1 MSTCHHCGQPLA
13 DVPLRRCPHCGVR
26 LQPASDPGT
35 AAPSPRASSA
45 PEAKPPSTP
54 DVSALEMP
62 ETQPGTPTRSSANI
76 ELPRFPAG
84 TIISGRFRII
94 SRLGRG
100 AMGEVYKA
108 DDLTLGE
115 AVALKFL
122 SDASR
127 DEASEVQLLNEV
139 RAGLRV
145 SHPNVCRIHDV
156 GRYEGRGFLSM
167 EFVDGED
174 LASLLRR
181 IGRLPD
187 EAAVK
192 VATQVCAG
200 LAAAHERGVLH
211 RDLKPGN
218 VMIDGQGRA
227 RLTDFRLASLVS
239 DGLAIDRKSAG
250 TPAYMS
256 PEQLRGE
263 PASVA
268 SDVYALGLVLYELF
282 TGHAVFRPKTIDE
295 LHELHEKE
303 ITPPSRHRPDVD
315 PVVERVILECLHK
328 DPRERPR
335 GALEVAAALSGSDP
349 LAAALA
355 AGLTPTPR
363 LVAEAGA
370 KGRINAWLVLG
381 VLGVVMSA
389 LAAVLWLAPHTM
401 LLERANLPLS
411 REVLA
416 DRARTHLRNLGYDAD
431 SPHQAY
437 NFDYY
442 EEYLRLVEREDTT
455 SERWDRLSRTRP
467 APIDYWF
474 RQSPAPLRTEN
485 PDQRVTMRDP
495 AFDVS
500 TMILMRL
507 APDGT
512 LREFAALPVDVDY
525 AALAKDGA
533 VPPVGREP
541 DWSGFFAAAGLEMS
555 RFTPSE
561 PRRAPPVFGDVR
573 RAWTGIYP
581 ECPDE
586 PIRVE
591 VMGFQGK
598 PVAFRIIELKWAT
611 ASSYDVET
619 PPMSRIPALAL
630 EFASGI
636 GVFLGGVIL
645 AWRNTRLRRGDR
657 AGALRLALAVAAV
670 TFVTYLLRADHLRSF
685 SDEFVVLLRALER
698 AALTGGLVWILYV
711 ALEPSV
717 RQHWPETLISWARLL
732 RGNWRDELV
741 GHHALIG
748 AAAGALALLARQVE
762 YLSPAWI
769 GRPLGLPLVDAVQVP
784 KALAGGRFMLALL
797 GVGVVES
804 LRLAMFFFLALVL
817 LKLVLRGRSLAIG
830 AWIAIQTAI
839 LALAWGHSPM
849 AWVFALALACLAL
862 FLAARFGLLALVS
875 ALLTHFVL
883 LAFPVSLDPAKP
895 AFPIG
900 LWAIGGLGLVSIAA
914 ALLALGIIPRHASNA
929 QISRSR

>member
-1 MSTCHHCGQPLA
+1 
-13 DVPLRRCPHCGVR
+13 
-26 LQPASDPGT
+26 
-35 AAPSPRASSA
+35 
-45 PEAKPPSTP
+45 
-54 DVSALEMP
+54 VSALEMP
-62 ETQPGTPTRSSANI
+62 ATQPGTPVRSSASV

-94 SRLGRG
+94 ARLGRG

-122 SDASR
+122 ADASR
-127 DEASEVQLLNEV
+127 DEASELQLLNEV

-167 EFVDGED
+167 EYVDGED

-227 RLTDFRLASLVS
+227 RLTDFGLASLTA
-239 DGLAIDRKSAG
+239 DGLAMDRKSAG
-250 TPAYMS
+250 TPAYMA

-263 PASVA
+263 AASVS
-268 SDVYALGLVLYELF
+268 SDVYSLGLVLYELF

-295 LHELHEKE
+295 LHELHAKP
-303 ITPPSRHRPDVD
+303 IPPPSRHRPDLD
-315 PVVERVILECLHK
+315 PAVERVILECLDH
-328 DPRERPR
+328 DPRKRPR
-335 GALEVAAALSGSDP
+335 GALEVGASLSGSDP

-370 KGRINAWLVLG
+370 KGRVHAGLVMG
-381 VLGVVMSA
+381 VLGVFLA
-389 LAAVLWLAPHTM
+389 GLAAVLWLAPRT
-401 LLERANLPLS
+401 LLLTRANLPLS

-416 DRARTHLRNLGYDAD
+416 DRARTHLKSLGYDGD
-431 SPHQAY
+431 SPHRAF

-442 EEYLRLVEREDTT
+442 EEYLRLVEREDSTPA
-455 SERWDRLSRTRP
+455 RWDRLSRTRP

-512 LREFAALPVDVDY
+512 LREFASLPVDVDY
-525 AALAKDGA
+525 GALAMGREI
-533 VPPVGREP
+533 PPAGPEP
-541 DWSGFFAAAGLEMS
+541 DWSALFAAAGLEMS

-573 RAWTGIYP
+573 RAWTGTYP

-591 VMGFQGK
+591 VMGFGGK
-598 PVAFRIIELKWAT
+598 PVAFRIIELKWAP

-619 PPMSRIPALAL
+619 PPMARVPALAL
-630 EFASGI
+630 EFASGV

-657 AGALRLALAVAAV
+657 TGALRLALAVGAITLV
-670 TFVTYLLRADHLRSF
+670 TFLLRADHLRSF
-685 SDEFVVLLRALER
+685 SDEIGVLLRALER
-698 AALTGGLVWILYV
+698 AALAGGLVWILYV

-717 RQHWPETLISWARLL
+717 RQHWPETLISWTRLV

-741 GHHALIG
+741 GHHVLLG
-748 AAAGALALLARQVE
+748 AAAGTLALLARQVE

-769 GRPLGLPLVDAVQVP
+769 GRPLGLPLVDADHVP
-784 KALAGGRFMLALL
+784 KALAGGRFMFALL
-797 GVGVVES
+797 GVGAVES

-817 LKLVLRGRSLAIG
+817 LKLALRRRSLAMG
-830 AWIAIQTAI
+830 TWIALQTAI
-839 LALAWGHSPM
+839 LALAWGHSPL
-849 AWVFALALACLAL
+849 AWAFSLVLACLAL
-862 FLAARFGLLALVS
+862 LLAARFGLLALVTS
-875 ALLTHFVL
+875 LFTHFVL
-883 LAFPVSLDPAKP
+883 LAFPLSLDTARTS
-895 AFPIG
+895 FPIG
-900 LWAIGGLGLVSIAA
+900 LWAMGGLGLLALGAV
-914 ALLALGIIPRHASNA
+914 LLALGVIPKPASNA
-929 QISRSR
+929 QLSRAH